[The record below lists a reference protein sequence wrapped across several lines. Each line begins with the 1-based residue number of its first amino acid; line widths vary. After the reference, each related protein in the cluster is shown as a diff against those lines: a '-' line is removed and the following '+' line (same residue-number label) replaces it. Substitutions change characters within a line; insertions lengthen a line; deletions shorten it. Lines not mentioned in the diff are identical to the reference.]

1 MTLDVHRVAV
11 LAVPPVVGFDLTI
24 PGLVLGAA
32 ERAGRPLYDVRVCT
46 AAPGPVETTGDLA
59 LLVSHGLDELA
70 RADTVIVPGTHA
82 REGVDPAVLAALR
95 RARADGRRLV
105 SICTGAFVL
114 AAAGLLDGHRAT
126 THWKRAEQF
135 AERYPAVRLD
145 PRVLYVDDGAVLS
158 SAGLA
163 AGIDLCLHLIRR
175 DFGAAV
181 ANEVARYVVVS
192 PVRPGGQAQFID
204 TPLPEAGGQS
214 LAATRAWALERLDR
228 PVTLSELAGQA
239 RVSVR
244 TLTRWFRA
252 ETGLSPLQWLLHQ
265 RVERARELLES
276 TSLSVDE
283 VARFS
288 GLGTADSLRAH
299 LLRKVGLTP
308 TAYRAAFTLRPEPE
322 RAAPART

>member
-1 MTLDVHRVAV
+1 MHPEVHRVAV

-32 ERAGRPLYDVRVCT
+32 ELDGHRLYDVKVH
-46 AAPGPVETTGDLA
+46 AAEPGPVATTGDLT

-70 RADTVIVPGTHA
+70 SADTVIVPGTHA
-82 REGVDPAVLAALR
+82 RENIDPRVLSALR
-95 RARADGRRLV
+95 DASARGGRMV

-126 THWKRAEQF
+126 THWKHAGRF

-145 PRVLYVDDGAVLS
+145 PRVLYVDDGQVLS

-163 AGIDLCLHLIRR
+163 AGIDLCLHLIRQ

-204 TPLPEAGGQS
+204 TPLPDFNGQS
-214 LAATRAWALERLDR
+214 LEGARAWALERLDR
-228 PVTLSELAGQA
+228 PVTLDELAGQA

-244 TLTRWFRA
+244 TLTRRFRA

-265 RVERARELLES
+265 RIDRARELLES

-299 LLRKVGLTP
+299 LLRRVGLTP
-308 TAYRAAFTLRPEPE
+308 TAYRTAFTRRPHPDFL
-322 RAAPART
+322 P